1 MTHIVGNS
9 YLEKNGQMYYLG
21 VFFEIWISINTFLSW
36 DIVKVFFLI
45 GNPSNNIKSVRFF
58 CFFFLIS
65 SPRTVAEVQ
74 RRMKSW
80 AEAQKP
86 IFHQSIVCFEDW
98 GIDFCFWPQ
107 ILVESG
113 PQALPSLMILRIMF
127 ESMFTLLSSLL
138 FCVWLA
144 CLPLDL
150 LGFNS

>member
-138 FCVWLA
+138 FCVWLPGW
-144 CLPLDL
+144 LVYPLIC
-150 LGFNS
+150 